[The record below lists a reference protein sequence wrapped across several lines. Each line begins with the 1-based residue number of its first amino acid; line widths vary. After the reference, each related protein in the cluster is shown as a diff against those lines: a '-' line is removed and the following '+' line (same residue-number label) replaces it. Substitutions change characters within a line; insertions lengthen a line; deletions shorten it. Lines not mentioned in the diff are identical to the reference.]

1 MSYPMVYEIDARCWL
16 QALSARL
23 DEPIRLGN
31 VPATEL
37 DRWREGGFTH
47 VWLMGVWTV
56 GPRTRAAG
64 WKNPQ
69 LRQQCADAL
78 PDFKPTDLAGSPYAV
93 AAYRVP
99 RELGGESGLKNF
111 RQQLNRHGLK
121 LLLDFVPNHVGLD
134 HPWLAQHPEWFV
146 HRDTRAPGAFRQAGP
161 AGELW
166 LAHGKDPNFLPW
178 NDTAQL
184 DYRQPATRAAMI
196 ETLKDIAR
204 RCDGVRC
211 DLAMLLLNDVFVKTW
226 QDFAPSQP
234 SSEPPPATEFWEKA
248 IASIKADEPE
258 FMFLAEAYWDLEA
271 RLQALGFDYV
281 YDKRLYDFL
290 AACDHPAVQRHLLSH
305 SPEFV
310 RASAHFLENHDEARI
325 ASLLT
330 PAEHRAAALI
340 ILGLPGMRL
349 IHDGQLTGA
358 RVRTPV
364 QLGRRPVEEPQA
376 EVQTLYDQLLGALA
390 KSAVG
395 RGEGKVLSLR
405 SAWPDN
411 CTCANFV
418 VVQWQAQPPAFDLVV
433 VNLAPHSSQCYTVL
447 EAPDLAK
454 FNWRMQDLLGEE
466 RYERYGDD
474 LQNQGLYLDVPA
486 HGAQLFHFDPL

>member
-1 MSYPMVYEIDARCWL
+1 
-16 QALSARL
+16 
-23 DEPIRLGN
+23 
-31 VPATEL
+31 
-37 DRWREGGFTH
+37 
-47 VWLMGVWTV
+47 
-56 GPRTRAAG
+56 
-64 WKNPQ
+64 
-69 LRQQCADAL
+69 
-78 PDFKPTDLAGSPYAV
+78 
-93 AAYRVP
+93 VP
-99 RELGGESGLKNF
+99 RELGGERGLKKF
-111 RQQLNRHGLK
+111 RQQLNRQGLK
-121 LLLDFVPNHVGLD
+121 LLLDLVPNHVGLD
-134 HPWLAQHPEWFV
+134 HAWVAEHPEWFV
-146 HRDTRAPGAFRQAGP
+146 HRDTPGPGTFRQSSP

-166 LAHGKDPNFLPW
+166 LAHGKDPNFLAW

-184 DYRQPATRAAMI
+184 DYRRPATRAAMI
-196 ETLKDIAR
+196 EALKDVAR

-211 DLAMLLLNDVFVKTW
+211 DMAMLLLNDVFVKTW
-226 QDFAPSQP
+226 QDFPP
-234 SSEPPPATEFWEKA
+234 SEPPPATEFWEKA
-248 IASIKADEPE
+248 IATVKAGEPD
-258 FMFLAEAYWDLEA
+258 FMFVAEAYWDLEA

-290 AACDHPAVQRHLLSH
+290 ATRDNTAAQHHLASH

-330 PAEHRAAALI
+330 AAEHRAAALV
-340 ILGLPGMRL
+340 ILSLPGMRL

-358 RVRTPV
+358 RVHTPV
-364 QLGRRPVEEPQA
+364 QLGRRLAETPQA
-376 EVQTLYDQLLGALA
+376 EVQTLYDQLLDTLA

-395 RGEGKVLSLR
+395 RGEGKVLSVHP
-405 SAWPDN
+405 AWPDN

-418 VVQWQAQPPAFDLVV
+418 VVQWQAQPPSFDLVA
-433 VNLAPHSSQCYTVL
+433 VNLAPQPSQCYAPL

-454 FNWRMQDLLGEE
+454 FNWRMQDLLGTE